1 MRLVHKTGTQS
12 SEKSVKR
19 TRYLVRIGNHW
30 YVRIRWPKEL
40 AHLLPGTQFKRSLGT
55 TSREEALR
63 LLPGYLKEYQ
73 NYLDAAQARQR
84 EETPRP
90 LSAGE
95 IMMLVADWYREA
107 ERIYHRDPRPHGVGS
122 DFSPGER
129 AQLLADLKERVAF
142 RRRELAERRYDT
154 VMPIVNHLIERARLN
169 PDRDDPS
176 FWRLCETVMRA
187 VIALEE
193 RANAE
198 LEGRFGEKSAD
209 PIIYELEEIAGA
221 RRKRPRRTISEL
233 IHAYAKAKEE
243 RWSQSTRNA
252 YQPVFRLLKDVLG
265 AQRDLETIDR
275 DEARRVFEAVKQLPR
290 GLGKR
295 KELRGLTV
303 PQAIKQAKRLG
314 LPTIGPRTINDGYMS
329 LISSIFSWAVDEQ
342 WITSN
347 PFRNLRVV
355 DPVDPADKRSAFT
368 VEQLNMIFTS
378 EPWQPRDEEPRGRPS
393 LFWGPL
399 IALFMGLRRGE
410 ICGLMLDDIETI
422 NGIPV
427 VHVRPNEVR
436 QLKTSY
442 SRRML
447 PVHSK
452 LVEMGFMAFVA
463 RQRAAGHRLLFP
475 ESYQDRNGH
484 WGDHL
489 SDWFS
494 RKLKKF
500 GMANGR
506 LSFHSFRHSFED
518 ALREAGLHGTAE
530 GRYLAGRTST
540 RSDVS
545 AAYGSGYSTARL
557 HELINSI
564 DYPGL
569 EVGHLKA
576 PASTEPG

>member
-1 MRLVHKTGTQS
+1 
-12 SEKSVKR
+12 VKQ
-19 TRYLVRIGNHW
+19 TRYLVRIGNFW
-30 YVRIRWPKEL
+30 YVRIRWPKAL
-40 AHLLPGTQFKRSLGT
+40 AHLLPGSQYKRSLGT

-63 LLPGYLKEYQ
+63 LLPGYLQEYQ
-73 NYLDAAQARQR
+73 NRIDAARARLR

-90 LSAGE
+90 LSDGE

-129 AQLLADLKERVAF
+129 AQLLADLKERLAF

-154 VMPIVNHLIERARLN
+154 IRPIVDDLIERARIN

-187 VIALEE
+187 VNGLEE
-193 RANAE
+193 RAIAE

-209 PIIYELEEIAGA
+209 PIIRELEEIAGA
-221 RRKRPRRTISEL
+221 RRKRLRRTISEL

-243 RWSQSTRNA
+243 RWTPATHAA
-252 YQPVFRLLKDVLG
+252 YEPVFRLLKDVLG

-275 DEARRVFEAVKQLPR
+275 DEARRTFEIVKQLPR
-290 GLGKR
+290 NMGKH
-295 KELRGLTV
+295 KELKGLTV
-303 PQAIKQAKRLG
+303 PQAIKAAKRLG
-314 LPTIGPRTINDGYMS
+314 LPTIGPRTINDGYMTR
-329 LISSIFSWAVDEQ
+329 ISSMFAWAVDEQ
-342 WITSN
+342 WIASN

-368 VEQLNMIFTS
+368 VEQLNRIFAS
-378 EPWQPRDEEPRGRPS
+378 EPWKPRDEAPRGRPS

-399 IALFMGLRRGE
+399 VALFMGLRRGE
-410 ICGLMLDDIETI
+410 ICGLMLDDIETV

-427 VHVRPNEVR
+427 IHVRPNEVR
-436 QLKTSY
+436 RLKTGS
-442 SRRML
+442 SRRVL
-447 PVHSK
+447 PVHGK
-452 LVEMGFMAFVA
+452 LVEMGFLDFVT

-475 ESYQDRNGH
+475 ESYQGPNGL

-494 RKLKKF
+494 RKLKKL

-545 AAYGSGYSTARL
+545 AAYGSGYSTTRL
-557 HELINSI
+557 HELINRI
-564 DYPGL
+564 EYPEL

-576 PASTEPG
+576 PASTEPA